1 MVGVSSS
8 ADIAPAQIKH
18 RASARE
24 RLLAAAN
31 ELFYAEGVQTVGIDR
46 IIEHAGVAKGS
57 LYNVFGS
64 KEELVAAYLALR
76 HDGTTRRLTK
86 AIERFDDPRQKILAV
101 FDAQAQLFK
110 EPDFN
115 GCAFIAASTEAR
127 PGGLV
132 ESAADRFRA
141 WIRAMFTDLAEQ
153 AGAADPVR
161 LGRQLHLLYDG
172 AGLAARMDRS
182 DPGIEQPARD
192 AAQALLDTAL
202 TRSHQAGSLVRA
214 DRSEV
219 VVSPPSEPARKEAT
233 DA

>member
-1 MVGVSSS
+1 MT
-8 ADIAPAQIKH
+8 AERTAPAQIEH

-46 IIEHAGVAKGS
+46 IIDRAGVARGS

-64 KEELVAAYLALR
+64 KEELVAAYLAAR
-76 HDGTTRRLTK
+76 HDGTTARLTN
-86 AIERFDDPRQKILAV
+86 AIERFDDPRQKIMAV
-101 FDAQAQLFK
+101 FDAQAQLF
-110 EPDFN
+110 EQPDFN

-132 ESAADRFRA
+132 ENAADRFRA
-141 WIRAMFTDLAEQ
+141 WIRAMFTDLAKQ
-153 AGAADPVR
+153 AGAPDPAG

-182 DPGIEQPARD
+182 DPGIARTTRD
-192 AAQALLDTAL
+192 AARALLDAAM
-202 TRSHQAGSLVRA
+202 TRSHVAGG
-214 DRSEV
+214 
-219 VVSPPSEPARKEAT
+219 
-233 DA
+233 